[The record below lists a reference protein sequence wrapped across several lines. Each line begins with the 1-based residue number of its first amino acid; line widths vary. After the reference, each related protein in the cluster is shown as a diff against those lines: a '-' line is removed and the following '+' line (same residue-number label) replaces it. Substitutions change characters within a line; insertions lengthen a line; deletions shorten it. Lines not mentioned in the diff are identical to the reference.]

1 MFEKNYQKNSNI
13 YLKPNYF
20 NLSSW
25 NYGSYSPLNPCYKT
39 YTNFPIKISKINNKT
54 SSTIKMNLLRTKTN
68 PQITKSNRIVTNDL
82 LQNYNFE
89 KKMNKFLSLG
99 TFNAKNMNKTMNP
112 KMTDK
117 STYKP
122 KNKKIKKIKTDISEY
137 KYKLSFNEWLNIKN
151 KQIEYF
157 NKIIKK
163 SEKEDKIREEEN
175 KKIDIKYNMVK
186 EQKFKEWC
194 DKKNIEN
201 ILKKKI
207 KCRIKA
213 LKEEENKKKAE
224 RKQEIM
230 DKWFKTQAEKM
241 EKELITKRKQK
252 KEQKEKQKE
261 EIKLMREKR
270 IKEREAFQKWRE
282 GKEKEKK
289 IKIKEEKLKQ
299 KKEKEKNKKEY
310 IKKKVKSFIIGPYT
324 GASELRQALYN
335 ILETNLNKDENCSY

>member
-13 YLKPNYF
+13 YFKSNYF

-39 YTNFPIKISKINNKT
+39 HTNFPIKISKINNKT

-89 KKMNKFLSLG
+89 KKMKKFLSLG

-112 KMTDK
+112 KMTD
-117 STYKP
+117 
-122 KNKKIKKIKTDISEY
+122 
-137 KYKLSFNEWLNIKN
+137 KLSFNEWLNIKN

-207 KCRIKA
+207 KSRIKA

-230 DKWFKTQAEKM
+230 DQWFKTQAEKM

-261 EIKLMREKR
+261 EIKLMKEKR

-335 ILETNLNKDENCSY
+335 ILETNLSKDENCSY

>member
-1 MFEKNYQKNSNI
+1 M
-13 YLKPNYF
+13 
-20 NLSSW
+20 
-25 NYGSYSPLNPCYKT
+25 
-39 YTNFPIKISKINNKT
+39 KIMKKRSKI
-54 SSTIKMNLLRTKTN
+54 
-68 PQITKSNRIVTNDL
+68 
-82 LQNYNFE
+82 
-89 KKMNKFLSLG
+89 
-99 TFNAKNMNKTMNP
+99 
-112 KMTDK
+112 
-117 STYKP
+117 
-122 KNKKIKKIKTDISEY
+122 
-137 KYKLSFNEWLNIKN
+137 
-151 KQIEYF
+151 
-157 NKIIKK
+157 
-163 SEKEDKIREEEN
+163 
-175 KKIDIKYNMVK
+175 
-186 EQKFKEWC
+186 FKEWC

-207 KCRIKA
+207 KNRIKA

-230 DKWFKTQAEKM
+230 DQWFKTQAEKM

-261 EIKLMREKR
+261 EIKLMKEKR